1 MKIERV
7 EARNFLTFGDPG
19 ILLEGIPQRT
29 VIVGPNGA
37 GKTNFL
43 RAIEFVGDVFT
54 GRIKTAQPFVHR
66 YDTARI
72 PSVRVD
78 ISLARDEIEV
88 LADLLLASIKGDLRF
103 GGKNDVDTNV
113 AQRIARELLN
123 RARPTFV
130 ELFSRKL
137 QFCVRGR
144 EDQSDPLD
152 YFVEMLGLP
161 TPLFLTSNGLSTT
174 SARAMGWG
182 SVNLGEEVV
191 QELEARQPGI
201 IALGDKQKP
210 VDEKDSDEFASSLN
224 LDWFLT
230 KMQPKGPYPVILS
243 TFGFEIENYEN
254 RTGGSALDVL
264 RLRTFLADAG
274 YTLRG
279 IGLRD
284 LAGLVFQSSTV
295 RLSDARSTPERTK
308 IPPIYSIPI
317 AASPVDGSTVPNVL
331 YRLKNSVI
339 PAERARFEELVEVYR
354 RFTGH
359 GINVVVES
367 WPAQPESGPLPLFVL
382 DGKVVTRSSPMPD
395 PVQVASLRWSNEWIE
410 FSSEAVAAGLLELL
424 LPFLLVL
431 GRTQSVIL
439 LDEPA
444 LNLHPVK
451 QRDLLS
457 LISEA
462 ATTLG
467 NQVFI
472 VSHSDAFVI
481 PREALSLLR
490 FSSATGETQV
500 FRLGTLI
507 ESDSRRV
514 IRDLER
520 TPQLTRALFSEK
532 VLLVEGGSEAAAL
545 PEWFRVLSDGVDLAR
560 SGVEV
565 IDAGG
570 QQSFDGF
577 VRVLTAWGIPFRIIA
592 DQKAKEAVAEYA
604 SSAHLYPY
612 DDFSELLEKECAPLV
627 LEAALREVRSRNG
640 LRAPAVAREVALNS
654 PPPASIMAMWTQLT
668 GFVRPVAPP
677 SP

>member
-1 MKIERV
+1 
-7 EARNFLTFGDPG
+7 
-19 ILLEGIPQRT
+19 
-29 VIVGPNGA
+29 
-37 GKTNFL
+37 
-43 RAIEFVGDVFT
+43 
-54 GRIKTAQPFVHR
+54 
-66 YDTARI
+66 
-72 PSVRVD
+72 
-78 ISLARDEIEV
+78 
-88 LADLLLASIKGDLRF
+88 
-103 GGKNDVDTNV
+103 
-113 AQRIARELLN
+113 
-123 RARPTFV
+123 
-130 ELFSRKL
+130 
-137 QFCVRGR
+137 
-144 EDQSDPLD
+144 
-152 YFVEMLGLP
+152 
-161 TPLFLTSNGLSTT
+161 
-174 SARAMGWG
+174 
-182 SVNLGEEVV
+182 
-191 QELEARQPGI
+191 
-201 IALGDKQKP
+201 
-210 VDEKDSDEFASSLN
+210 
-224 LDWFLT
+224 
-230 KMQPKGPYPVILS
+230 
-243 TFGFEIENYEN
+243 
-254 RTGGSALDVL
+254 
-264 RLRTFLADAG
+264 
-274 YTLRG
+274 
-279 IGLRD
+279 
-284 LAGLVFQSSTV
+284 
-295 RLSDARSTPERTK
+295 
-308 IPPIYSIPI
+308 
-317 AASPVDGSTVPNVL
+317 
-331 YRLKNSVI
+331 
-339 PAERARFEELVEVYR
+339 
-354 RFTGH
+354 
-359 GINVVVES
+359 
-367 WPAQPESGPLPLFVL
+367 
-382 DGKVVTRSSPMPD
+382 MPD

-668 GFVRPVAPP
+668 GFVRPAAPP